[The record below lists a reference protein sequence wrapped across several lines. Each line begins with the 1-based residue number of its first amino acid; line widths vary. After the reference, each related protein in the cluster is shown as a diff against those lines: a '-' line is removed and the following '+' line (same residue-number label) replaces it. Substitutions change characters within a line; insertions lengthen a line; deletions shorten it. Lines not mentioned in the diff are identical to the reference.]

1 MEPSLKRD
9 VSLFPDFF
17 PVGRSD
23 KILSKS
29 SLANGFSSSRE
40 DWRPVTVRCSFPDGR
55 GVPPAARYIQ
65 KNAKFCAALG
75 SMRLLIWASGRP
87 VLVRQFVRVLED
99 QIAQAQHCHAVAAA
113 SANAAPSSALD
124 RATIKSAIRITR
136 EPNTTAPASPKELL
150 MELLIPL
157 RRRRQSLSRCLL
169 RGSASLER
177 SLRLRKNIAGPCSR
191 IP

>member
-65 KNAKFCAALG
+65 KK
-75 SMRLLIWASGRP
+75 RK
-87 VLVRQFVRVLED
+87 V
-99 QIAQAQHCHAVAAA
+99 
-113 SANAAPSSALD
+113 
-124 RATIKSAIRITR
+124 
-136 EPNTTAPASPKELL
+136 
-150 MELLIPL
+150 L
-157 RRRRQSLSRCLL
+157 RRPGQHEAFDLGERQTRVGAPV
-169 RGSASLER
+169 RPRA
-177 SLRLRKNIAGPCSR
+177 
-191 IP
+191 